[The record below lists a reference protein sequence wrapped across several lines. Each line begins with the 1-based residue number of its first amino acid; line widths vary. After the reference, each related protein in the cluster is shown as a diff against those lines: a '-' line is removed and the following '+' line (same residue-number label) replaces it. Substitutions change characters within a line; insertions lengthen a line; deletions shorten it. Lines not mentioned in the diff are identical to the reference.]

1 MIGDKLADR
10 YLVLAEV
17 GQGGMGVVYRARDQV
32 LGRDVAIKVIASAGS
47 VTDQTEQRFRGEAQT
62 IAQLDHPSI
71 ISIYDFGRH
80 KGAFFYVMPMIEGV
94 SLALLIKRREVG
106 VAEVIEVGL
115 AVAEALAYTHARS
128 IVHRDIKPEN
138 IMVTRDGTQL
148 RVTVMDFGLAKSAN
162 DDPLTKTGI
171 LIGTVTYLSPEQVA
185 GKVADAG
192 SDIYSLGTVLYEC
205 LALEAPFVGESQA
218 VLYRIVHEFP
228 RALVERGIVVDSELE
243 ALIMSCLAKVPGDRP
258 ASMGAIARVL
268 RQLKVRHATGDVGEV
283 TKIAAPLRRPNT
295 SPFVGR
301 QAELSELQKRLNRTI
316 AGEGHFVVVGGDVGV
331 GKTRLLGELEGL
343 AGARGVTVLHGNLAE
358 QAGAFPYFGFCEV
371 LVDFFESVKGRSK
384 SSDERPMPELGDLA
398 QDLVSLFPTL
408 GEIEVLRSAVG
419 DRPTDESAHV
429 RSIDNRIQLFETLA
443 RALVR
448 LTVSGPIVLVFEDLH
463 AADASIEALQYVV
476 RRLAATPALIVATYR
491 RGEVDRGHPITRL
504 IDELRGSRR
513 FAHLELEP
521 LSKAEHAKLLT
532 ALFGETPISEAIAER
547 FFEATEG
554 NPFFTKEVV
563 RSLLPENGVASADA
577 LVMLGPSH
585 LSSALPATIQQA
597 IDRRIA
603 NLPGELREVLAA
615 ASVLGRS
622 FDARDL
628 ETLVRDVDDLD
639 EALDRLIDGGLLEE
653 ERQSRGDRLSF
664 VSGVVREVLYAQIP
678 RRRRRSLHRRFAQHL
693 EKRYEGRA
701 ERVYAQLLHHFAE
714 GDVPERT
721 VYYGLREARHSL
733 ESFSSDEAIRAG
745 RTALEFLD
753 EDWEGEPR
761 AVAEAHE
768 VLAQAYQMAGDL
780 DSALREAEAAIG
792 CYGRLKIA
800 DGEVGGL
807 LFAARTAWQARR
819 TDDTR
824 RWVELGINAARAAGE
839 GEALGHLLVLAATL
853 AGLRGENELAADFL
867 REAGSLDRKPRD
879 EGPPQVSGGR
889 LTVALASPAVAS
901 EPAALQTQ
909 EDAEVLASVFETLL
923 VTDDDGHLLPC
934 LAERWEPGEDD
945 RSFRFTLRADVAFHD
960 GHVMTVVDVIAS
972 LERLIRLRAGA
983 LPPAVADVA
992 GVEEFLAGETPTV
1005 EGIFAVGGLA
1015 LEIRLKAPLPIYPVL
1030 LATPAAAIARISDAA
1045 ASGGCLAAGTGPF
1058 KLASLGVRSTLIE
1071 RFDGYWRE
1079 RPVYLDSIEF
1089 RFVETSKA
1097 MTQGLRNRELDIIR
1111 ILSTEDLEEEVGS
1124 PGFLGASVEGPI
1136 KMTYFALFNGRG
1148 GSLCKQRAVRQ
1159 VLARVVPVQELV
1171 WQELGRFAVPAAG
1184 LIPSGILG
1192 YDPGRRRARLTV
1204 EEGVELLQE
1213 AGVEEGATLRVLVFP
1228 VLIERYGA
1236 FFDAVCERWAALGL
1250 EIEVLRLDM
1259 GTFMATGEIPEGAD
1273 VVVLRWGADY
1283 DDPDDFTY
1291 GHFHSAGG
1299 RWREV
1304 FSSAEADALLERGR
1318 SEGEPAIRERCY
1330 REFEDLLE
1338 REGAALPLFHAV
1350 DSRIAGPEVRG
1361 MRLCASQPFVNYSEL
1376 SKEAVRRR
1384 RSEPQAI
1391 VVRVPMRGLVETL
1404 DPIRGGYAECHEA
1417 LSPVFESLTRRIGGA
1432 QIVPWLAES
1441 VESRD
1446 GGNTYQIRLR
1456 RDITFHDGR
1465 RMSARDVRYS
1475 FERMLQRADATSR
1488 WLYAPIVGAQEL
1500 LTGEATVLSGLRIHS
1515 DHELTIELLRPL
1527 VYFPGMLSHS
1537 VCAIIPEGAD
1547 RRGERWLANPAGTGP
1562 FRVVH
1567 FEPGRRLELE
1577 RAPGYWRPGYP
1588 RCRSLVFHFG
1598 TSPTEIRS
1606 GFEAG
1611 RYAIAGEMLPEDV
1624 EALRRDP
1631 TYASGY
1637 REAPAFATYFI
1648 ACNTRRGPLADPNL
1662 RRQIAA
1668 AIDRPRLARQTLG
1681 RLVKPAQGL
1690 IPPGLLGYEA
1700 ERGGLTAP
1708 VDTPQAGSRDIE
1720 LVCLVHSVF
1729 LTEYR
1734 AYYRRLCD
1742 TLAVLGIRLKVVD
1755 RVHNLYDQPE
1765 PEKTID
1771 MALTRWYGD
1780 FPDAHTFFGLL
1791 HTREGVFGPL
1801 VGNERFDKLL
1811 EKGQVTPDPQGR
1823 HAIYRQLEEQIAE
1836 EASIIPLFHP
1846 QSYRFARP
1854 EVEGLEV
1861 GHDGPIVAYEELAL
1875 RGDGESS

>member
-32 LGRDVAIKVIASAGS
+32 LGRDVAIKVIASSGS

-62 IAQLDHPSI
+62 VAQLDHPSI

-94 SLALLIKRREVG
+94 SLALLIKKREVG

-128 IVHRDIKPEN
+128 IVHRDSKPEN
-138 IMVTRDGTQL
+138 IMITRDGQQL

-205 LALEAPFVGESQA
+205 LAGEAPFIGESQA

-228 RALVERGIVVDSELE
+228 RALAERGIVVDSELE

-268 RQLKVRHATGDVGEV
+268 RQLRVRHATGDVGEV

-295 SPFVGR
+295 APFVGR

-331 GKTRLLGELEGL
+331 GKTRLLGELEAL
-343 AGARGVTVLHGNLAE
+343 AAARGVTVLHGNLAE

-384 SSDERPMPELGDLA
+384 SSEERPLPELGDLA
-398 QDLVSLFPTL
+398 PELISLFPTL
-408 GEIEVLRSAVG
+408 GEVEALREALG
-419 DRPTDESAHV
+419 DREAATEQGGGRP
-429 RSIDNRIQLFETLA
+429 IDNRIQLFETLA

-448 LTVSGPIVLVFEDLH
+448 LTASGPLVLVFEDLH
-463 AADASIEALQYVV
+463 AADASIEALQYIV

-491 RGEVDRGHPITRL
+491 KGEVDRAHPITRL

-513 FAHLELEP
+513 FAHLELQP
-521 LSKAEHAKLLT
+521 LARAEHGKLLT
-532 ALFGETPISEAIAER
+532 ALFGETPVSEAVAER

-563 RSLLPENGVASADA
+563 RSLLPEDGVAPVDA
-577 LVMLGPSH
+577 LVMLGPSR

-628 ETLVRDVDDLD
+628 EHLVRDATELD

-678 RRRRRSLHRRFAQHL
+678 RRRRRSLHRRYAQHL
-693 EKRYEGRA
+693 EKRYEGRL
-701 ERVYAQLLHHFAE
+701 ERVYAKLLHHYAE
-714 GDVPERT
+714 GDVPERS
-721 VYYGLREARHSL
+721 VFYGLREARHSL
-733 ESFSSDEAIRAG
+733 DSFSSDEAIRAG
-745 RTALEFLD
+745 RLALEFLD
-753 EDWEGEPR
+753 EDWEGDPR
-761 AVAEAHE
+761 AVAEVHE
-768 VLAQAYQMAGDL
+768 LLAEAYRMAGDL
-780 DSALREAEAAIG
+780 DSALREAELAIT
-792 CYGRLKIA
+792 CYARLKIVDA
-800 DGEVGGL
+800 EVGGL

-824 RWVELGINAARAAGE
+824 RWVDLGITAARSADE
-839 GEALGHLLVLAATL
+839 SDALGHLLALAATL
-853 AGLRGENELAADFL
+853 AGLRGENEVAADFL
-867 REAGSLDRKPRD
+867 READRLDRKPQD

-889 LTVALASPAVAS
+889 LIVALASPSVAS

-909 EDAEVLASVFETLL
+909 EDAEVLSNVFETLL

-934 LAERWEPGEDD
+934 LAERWEPGEDE

-960 GHVMTVVDVIAS
+960 GQRMMAEDVRAS
-972 LERLIRLRAGA
+972 FERLIRLRAGA
-983 LPPAVADVA
+983 LPPAVADVV
-992 GVEEFLAGETPTV
+992 GVEAFLRGDSPRV
-1005 EGIFAVGGLA
+1005 EGIRAIAPLV
-1015 LEIRLKAPLPIYPVL
+1015 LEICLTAPLPIYPVL

-1045 ASGGCLAAGTGPF
+1045 ASDGSLAAGTGPF
-1058 KLASLGVRSTLIE
+1058 KLATLGVRSTLIE
-1071 RFDGYWRE
+1071 RFDGYWRQ
-1079 RPVYLDSIEF
+1079 PAVYLDAIEF
-1089 RFVETSKA
+1089 RFVETAAA
-1097 MTQGLRNRELDIIR
+1097 MTQGLRSRELDIIR

-1124 PGFLGASVEGPI
+1124 PGFLGTSVEGPI
-1136 KMTYFALFNGRG
+1136 KMTYFALFNGKG
-1148 GSLCKQRAVRQ
+1148 GALCRQRVVRQ
-1159 VLARVVPVQELV
+1159 LLARVVPVQELV

-1184 LIPSGILG
+1184 LVPPGILG
-1192 YDPGRRRARLTV
+1192 YDPGRRRARLS
-1204 EEGVELLQE
+1204 EEEARELLRE
-1213 AGVEEGATLRVLVFP
+1213 AGVDEGATLRVLVFP

-1304 FSSAEADALLERGR
+1304 FCSDEADALLERGR

-1350 DSRIAGPEVRG
+1350 DSRIAGPGVRG
-1361 MRLCASQPFVNYSEL
+1361 MRLCGSQPFVNYAEL
-1376 SKEAVRRR
+1376 SKESGPRR

-1417 LSPVFESLTRRIGGA
+1417 LSPVFESLTRRVGGA

-1441 VESRD
+1441 VDSRD
-1446 GGNTYQIRLR
+1446 GGNTYRISLR

-1488 WLYAPIVGAQEL
+1488 WLYAPIVGAQEV

-1515 DHELTIELLRPL
+1515 DHELTIELVRPL

-1547 RRGERWLANPAGTGP
+1547 RRGERWQAMPAGTGP

-1577 RAPGYWRPGYP
+1577 RAPNYWRPGYP

-1598 TSPTEIRS
+1598 TQPTEIRS

-1648 ACNTRRGPLADPNL
+1648 ACNTRRGPLADASL

-1668 AIDRPRLARQTLG
+1668 AIDRPRLAQQTLG

-1700 ERGGLTAP
+1700 ERGGPAAP

-1720 LVCLVHSVF
+1720 LVCLVHSIF

-1734 AYYRRLCD
+1734 AYFRRLCD
-1742 TLAVLGIRLKVVD
+1742 TLAVLGIRLKVID
-1755 RVHNLYDQPE
+1755 KAHNLFDQPE
-1765 PEKTID
+1765 PEKSID
-1771 MALTRWYGD
+1771 MAVTRWYGD

-1791 HTREGVFGPL
+1791 HTREGVFGGL
-1801 VGNERFDKLL
+1801 VGNERFDRLL

-1823 HAIYRQLEEQIAE
+1823 HAIYRQLEEQLAE

-1875 RGDGESS
+1875 RDSET